1 MCHDKTCNTSRHSTI
16 SCCYN
21 QTFIQQKIRTKNCS
35 LWPAPP
41 RPQQNLITLFFCNSF
56 LTSKIQVQMRLFS
69 IHLLYVIIRVY
80 VRAQKLLT
88 LSLGPSSSFALGTAT
103 ETLKN
108 SLLCSILLKRL
119 LINLLLIIIC
129 GAKNRLKILNQV
141 SEVAPS

>member
-69 IHLLYVIIRVY
+69 IHLLYVDNTFVCACAEALNSILGGSQFCPGNR
-80 VRAQKLLT
+80 RRDFKKLT
-88 LSLGPSSSFALGTAT
+88 ALQY
-103 ETLKN
+103 
-108 SLLCSILLKRL
+108 ILLKRL